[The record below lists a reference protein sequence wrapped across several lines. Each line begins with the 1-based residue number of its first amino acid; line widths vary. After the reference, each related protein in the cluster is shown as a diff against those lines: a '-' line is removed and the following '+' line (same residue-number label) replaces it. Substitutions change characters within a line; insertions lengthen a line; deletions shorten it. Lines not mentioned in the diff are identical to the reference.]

1 MSENLLPGLKLK
13 VGEIQE
19 RVLVVGD
26 PFRAEM
32 LSKRLDNAVCLMRA
46 REYWTYYGTYKG
58 VPINITSHG
67 VGASGAM
74 LAFISLVK
82 GGAKLI
88 IRLGTIG
95 SLKEYIKAG
104 DIIIPTACSKEDGV
118 SNIYVPSSFP
128 AVGDYRVIDKLV
140 NLSEKM
146 GIKTYPGIIV
156 THGAFYG
163 GILKTNTQEQADS
176 GAIGLEMEL
185 SCLYTVGSMY
195 NVKTGAIM
203 SVDGNALKV
212 LDKAEDNN
220 PDPELLKK
228 TVNICADVALEALVS
243 IEL

>member
-13 VGEIQE
+13 EGEVQE

-32 LSKRLDNAVCLMRA
+32 LAKRLDNMVCLAKA
-46 REYWTYYGTYKG
+46 REYWTFYGTYKG

-74 LAFISLVK
+74 LAFISLIK

-95 SLKEYIKAG
+95 SLKDYIKAG

-128 AVGDYRVIDKLV
+128 AVGDYKVVDKLEK
-140 NLSEKM
+140 LSTKM
-146 GIKTYPGIIV
+146 GIKTHTGIIV

-163 GILKTNTQEQADS
+163 GILETNTQAQADS

-185 SCLYTVGSMY
+185 SCLYTAATMYGIKAGS
-195 NVKTGAIM
+195 IM

-212 LDKAEDNN
+212 LDKAEENN
-220 PDPELLKK
+220 PDPELLQK
-228 TVNICADVALEALVS
+228 TVNTCADVALEALIS